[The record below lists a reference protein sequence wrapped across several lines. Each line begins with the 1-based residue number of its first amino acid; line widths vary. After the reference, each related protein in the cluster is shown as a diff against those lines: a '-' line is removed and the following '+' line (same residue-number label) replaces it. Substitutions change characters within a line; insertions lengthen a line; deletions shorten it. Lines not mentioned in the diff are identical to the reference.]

1 MLSIRKRFKTLRK
14 IQKNACVST
23 QVTDTGCHRGHN
35 EDAVYYRSFE
45 EGRHTSSLSIVA
57 DGMGG
62 HAAGEVASQ
71 LAVQTISSFYNE
83 DDSASTIERL
93 VTGFQKANHVIW
105 QKAQQ
110 DSHMTGMG
118 TTCSALVIREGK
130 ACFVHIGDSRIYLLR
145 DQKLDQLT
153 RDDTLLNALI
163 DQQQNTDNVPRN
175 ILSKALGI
183 SFTQKFQKSASPITI
198 RSNDRFLLCSDG
210 LYDKVTDE
218 EIRELMQIPS
228 IGLAAESMLSLAKE
242 RGGEDNISII
252 INEVL

>member
-1 MLSIRKRFKTLRK
+1 MLSIRKRIRTLKKVRK
-14 IQKNACVST
+14 NTWVSA
-23 QVTDTGCHRGHN
+23 QITDTGCHRDHN
-35 EDAVYYRSFE
+35 EDAVFHQSCG
-45 EGRHTSSLSIVA
+45 EGPQTDSLSIVA

-71 LAVQTISSFYNE
+71 LAVETISSFYYE

-93 VTGFQKANHVIW
+93 VTGFQKANHAIW
-105 QKAQQ
+105 QKAQR
-110 DSHMTGMG
+110 DSRMAGMG
-118 TTCSALVIREGK
+118 TTCSALVLGAGR
-130 ACFVHIGDSRIYLLR
+130 ASFVHIGDSRIYLLR

-163 DQQQNTDNVPRN
+163 DQQQNTDNIPRN